1 MVASAVFNE
10 AIVFATVLSLIRVVK
25 RMEKGT
31 VHKAFRFFTTLSN
44 VFCGLA
50 ALLMLLCE
58 LGGSVPMGVLLLK
71 YIATCAVTVTF
82 FTVLLFLWP
91 STRSSKGLWDG
102 PELVMHL
109 ITPLLALVSVLCFE
123 KGELPFGVVFLG
135 ALPVIIYGVVYL
147 NRVVFTTAWEDFYGF
162 NKNGKWHI
170 SMAAM
175 FVAAFLI
182 SVLLWWL

>member
-71 YIATCAVTVTF
+71 YIATCAVKMT
-82 FTVLLFLWP
+82 
-91 STRSSKGLWDG
+91 
-102 PELVMHL
+102 PE
-109 ITPLLALVSVLCFE
+109 PE
-123 KGELPFGVVFLG
+123 
-135 ALPVIIYGVVYL
+135 PV
-147 NRVVFTTAWEDFYGF
+147 A
-162 NKNGKWHI
+162 
-170 SMAAM
+170 S
-175 FVAAFLI
+175 
-182 SVLLWWL
+182 